1 MYGTVGEITMW
12 LIVFMVIFV
21 GTIII
26 IGGTAAWRE
35 RRFHKND

>member
-1 MYGTVGEITMW
+1 MW
-12 LIVFMVIFV
+12 LIAFMVIFV

-35 RRFHKND
+35 RRLAKKEQNPAASR

>member
-1 MYGTVGEITMW
+1 MW
-12 LIVFMVIFV
+12 LIALMVIFA

-35 RRFHKND
+35 RRFYKDDQ

>member
-1 MYGTVGEITMW
+1 
-12 LIVFMVIFV
+12 MVIFV

-35 RRFHKND
+35 RRFCKKEEKPAV